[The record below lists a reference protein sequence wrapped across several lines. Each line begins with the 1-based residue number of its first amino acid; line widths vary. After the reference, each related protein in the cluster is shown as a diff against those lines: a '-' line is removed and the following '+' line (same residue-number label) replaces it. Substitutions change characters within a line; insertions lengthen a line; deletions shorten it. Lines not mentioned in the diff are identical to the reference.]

1 MSQHTLTLLRFTYK
15 KLKEKLTVSDS
26 KKLFHEQFPYVIP
39 GLYKKI
45 VDEILVELNLLNHQ
59 NEFKQDDLF
68 CVGLTETFKE
78 FTKGYSPDTHLDLLF
93 ESLCS
98 STNFE
103 AKEIKEISQKSQKEF
118 SDKSSKDIFK
128 LLKEKS
134 NAKLYPSRILNLGI
148 YILISNSKDFKE
160 KNEIE
165 INNKISEKSQ
175 KEFENKSFNDTLKI
189 LKEKSNSKLYSSR
202 ILNLGIYIIIS
213 NSPDFK
219 GGNESDTN
227 KIIPDIFE
235 KLNLSINKA
244 EKDIGI
250 YKSTI
255 SKMEQAKELIEE
267 LKIKDKKKDKNK

>member
-45 VDEILVELNLLNHQ
+45 VDEMLVELNLLNHQ
-59 NEFKQDDLF
+59 SEFAQDCFF
-68 CVGLTETFKE
+68 CIGLTETFKE
-78 FTKGYSPDTHLDLLF
+78 LTQGYKPEKHLDLLF

-103 AKEIKEISQKSQKEF
+103 AKEIKIISQKSQKEF
-118 SDKSSKDIFK
+118 KDKSSDDILK
-128 LLKEKS
+128 ILKEKGNS
-134 NAKLYPSRILNLGI
+134 KLYPSRILNLGM
-148 YILISNSKDFKE
+148 YK
-160 KNEIE
+160 
-165 INNKISEKSQ
+165 
-175 KEFENKSFNDTLKI
+175 
-189 LKEKSNSKLYSSR
+189 
-202 ILNLGIYIIIS
+202 IIS
-213 NSPDFK
+213 NSPDYI
-219 GGNESDTN
+219 GGNESETN
-227 KIIPDIFE
+227 KIIIDVFE
-235 KLNLSINKA
+235 KLKLSTIKA

-267 LKIKDKKKDKNK
+267 LKIKAKKNDKKQ

>member
-45 VDEILVELNLLNHQ
+45 VDEMLVELNLLNHK
-59 NEFKQDDLF
+59 NEFKQDYLF
-68 CVGLTETFKE
+68 CIGLPETFRE
-78 FTKGYSPDTHLDLLF
+78 LTKGYKPDKHLDILF
-93 ESLCS
+93 ESLCN

-118 SDKSSKDIFK
+118 SDKSSKDILK

-134 NAKLYPSRILNLGI
+134 NSKLYPSRILNLGI
-148 YILISNSKDFKE
+148 YIVISNSQDFKE
-160 KNEIE
+160 NNEIE
-165 INNKISEKSQ
+165 MNKMIS
-175 KEFENKSFNDTLKI
+175 
-189 LKEKSNSKLYSSR
+189 
-202 ILNLGIYIIIS
+202 
-213 NSPDFK
+213 
-219 GGNESDTN
+219 
-227 KIIPDIFE
+227 DIFE
-235 KLNLSINKA
+235 KLSLSTNKA

-250 YKSTI
+250 YKSSI

-267 LKIKDKKKDKNK
+267 LRIKDKKKSL

>member
-1 MSQHTLTLLRFTYK
+1 LSQHTLTLLRFTYK

-39 GLYKKI
+39 GLYKRI
-45 VDEILVELNLLNHQ
+45 VDEMLVELNLLNHQ
-59 NEFKQDDLF
+59 NEFTQDYLF

-78 FTKGYSPDTHLDLLF
+78 LTKGYKPEKHLDLLF

-103 AKEIKEISQKSQKEF
+103 ANEIKVISQKSQKEF
-118 SDKSSKDIFK
+118 KDKSSNDI
-128 LLKEKS
+128 
-134 NAKLYPSRILNLGI
+134 
-148 YILISNSKDFKE
+148 
-160 KNEIE
+160 
-165 INNKISEKSQ
+165 
-175 KEFENKSFNDTLKI
+175 LKI
-189 LKEKSNSKLYSSR
+189 LQEKGTSKLYSSR
-202 ILNLGIYIIIS
+202 ILNLGMYKIIS

-219 GGNESDTN
+219 GGNESEIN
-227 KIIPDIFE
+227 KIIFDIFE
-235 KLNLSINKA
+235 KLNLSTNKA

-267 LKIKDKKKDKNK
+267 LKIKDKKKDKKQ